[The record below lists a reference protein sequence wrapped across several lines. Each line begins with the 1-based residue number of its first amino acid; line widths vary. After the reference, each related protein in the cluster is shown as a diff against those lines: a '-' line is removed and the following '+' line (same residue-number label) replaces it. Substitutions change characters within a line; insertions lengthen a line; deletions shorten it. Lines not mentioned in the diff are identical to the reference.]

1 MHGKSVLVLGLGGS
15 GLATAEALKA
25 GGAKVLAF
33 DDNEAQV
40 SKARAAGIDCEDL
53 RDVDFEGF
61 EALVLSP
68 GIPLTHPEPH
78 WSVKK
83 AQAAGVAVIGDVELF
98 NRERMSV
105 APDCPFIAITGTNGK
120 STTTALLSHMLSVAG
135 LDVQMGG
142 NIGRAVLTLDPLAA
156 DKCYVVEC
164 SSYQIDLAP
173 SLKPSVGVHLN
184 ISPDHIDR
192 CLLYTSPSPR
202 DQRGSRMPSS
212 A

>member
-1 MHGKSVLVLGLGGS
+1 MIPVTHMHGQSVLVLGLGGS

-40 SKARAAGIDCEDL
+40 SKAREAGIECADL
-53 RDVDFEGF
+53 RDVDFSGYA
-61 EALVLSP
+61 ALVLSP

-83 AQAAGVAVIGDVELF
+83 AQAAGVSVIGDVELF
-98 NRERMSV
+98 NRERLLV
-105 APDCPFIAITGTNGK
+105 APDCLFIAITGTNGK
-120 STTTALLSHMLSVAG
+120 STT
-135 LDVQMGG
+135 
-142 NIGRAVLTLDPLAA
+142 
-156 DKCYVVEC
+156 
-164 SSYQIDLAP
+164 
-173 SLKPSVGVHLN
+173 
-184 ISPDHIDR
+184 

-202 DQRGSRMPSS
+202 DRQKSRMPSS